1 MCITQGGILIQFR
14 GDIMSNENDTIM
26 STGTTTLALV
36 CKDGLVLAADKRATA
51 GYLVANKKTEK
62 IQQIADKMVIT
73 MAGTVSDAQLLTKL
87 IKAELQLKK
96 IRTGRENTVKEAAN
110 LLANMVYGNI
120 RRMSM
125 IPGIAH
131 FILGGND
138 ESGNYIYD
146 IYPDGS
152 LSLIDDYISSGS
164 GSVMAFGVLETLYTK
179 NMTSA
184 EGVDLAIKAL
194 NAAMQRDIASG
205 NGAMIVTV
213 TKDGVKT
220 VFDQDIEGY
229 LKHK

>member
-1 MCITQGGILIQFR
+1 MN
-14 GDIMSNENDTIM
+14 NEKDTTNSVL
-26 STGTTTLALV
+26 STGTTTLAMV

-51 GYLVANKKTEK
+51 GYMIANKKTEK
-62 IQQIADKMVIT
+62 IQKITDKMAIT

-131 FILGGND
+131 FILGGAD
-138 ESGNYIYD
+138 ETGNYIYD

-164 GSVMAFGVLETLYTK
+164 GSVMAFGVLETLYSK
-179 NMTSA
+179 NMSVA
-184 EGVDLAIKAL
+184 DGVDLAVKAL

-205 NGAMIVTV
+205 NGAMIITI
-213 TKDGVKT
+213 TKDGMKT

>member
-1 MCITQGGILIQFR
+1 
-14 GDIMSNENDTIM
+14 MSNMPSNAEQATL
-26 STGTTTLALV
+26 STGTTTLAMV

-51 GYLVANKKTEK
+51 GYMIANKKTEK
-62 IQQIADKMVIT
+62 IQQIAEKMVIT

-96 IRTGRENTVKEAAN
+96 IRGSREPTVKEAAN

-131 FILGGND
+131 FIVGGND
-138 ESGNYIYD
+138 ETGNYIYD

-164 GSVMAFGVLETLYTK
+164 GSVMAFGVLETMYKK
-179 NMTSA
+179 NMSTD
-184 EGVDLAIKAL
+184 EGIDIAIKAL

-213 TKDGVKT
+213 TKDGVKK
-220 VFDQDIEGY
+220 VFDQDIEAY

>member
-1 MCITQGGILIQFR
+1 
-14 GDIMSNENDTIM
+14 
-26 STGTTTLALV
+26 
-36 CKDGLVLAADKRATA
+36 
-51 GYLVANKKTEK
+51 
-62 IQQIADKMVIT
+62 

-131 FILGGND
+131 FILGGSD

-152 LSLIDDYISSGS
+152 LSQIDDYISSGS
-164 GSVMAFGVLETLYTK
+164 GSVMAFGVLETLYSK
-179 NMTSA
+179 NLTVA
-184 EGVDLAIKAL
+184 DGVDLAIKAL

-205 NGAMIVTV
+205 NGAMVVTV

>member
-1 MCITQGGILIQFR
+1 MNATEAVAKKVEDATLR
-14 GDIMSNENDTIM
+14 
-26 STGTTTLALV
+26 TGTTTLAIV

-51 GYLVANKKTEK
+51 GYMIANKRTEK

-73 MAGTVSDAQLLTKL
+73 MAGTVSVAQLLTKL
-87 IKAELQLKK
+87 IKAELKLKK
-96 IRTGRENTVKEAAN
+96 IRSGRENTVKEAAN

-131 FILGGND
+131 FIVGGAD
-138 ESGNYIYD
+138 ETGFYVYD

-152 LSLIDDYISSGS
+152 LSLIEDYISSGS
-164 GSVMAFGVLETLYTK
+164 GSVMAFGVLETLYHK
-179 NMTSA
+179 NITTA
-184 EGVDLAIKAL
+184 EAVELAVKGV

-213 TKDGVKT
+213 TQKGVEK
-220 VFDQDIEGY
+220 VFDQDIDGH
-229 LKHK
+229 LKIKS

>member
-1 MCITQGGILIQFR
+1 
-14 GDIMSNENDTIM
+14 MSQIVPKKVEDATL
-26 STGTTTLALV
+26 STGTTTLAIV

-51 GYLVANKKTEK
+51 GYMIANKRTEK

-96 IRTGRENTVKEAAN
+96 IRSGRENTVKEAAN

-131 FILGGND
+131 FIVGGND
-138 ESGNYIYD
+138 ETGNYVYD

-152 LSLIDDYISSGS
+152 LSLIEDYISSGS
-164 GSVMAFGVLETLYTK
+164 GSVMAFCVLETLYHKGISVT
-179 NMTSA
+179 
-184 EGVDLAIKAL
+184 EGVELAIKGL

-213 TKDGVKT
+213 TAKGVEK
-220 VFDQDIEGY
+220 VYDQDIDGH
-229 LKHK
+229 LKYK

>member
-1 MCITQGGILIQFR
+1 MSD
-14 GDIMSNENDTIM
+14 DIPYQK
-26 STGTTTLALV
+26 GTTTLALV

-51 GYLVANKKTEK
+51 GYLIANKRTEK
-62 IQQIADKMVIT
+62 IKQIAERIVIT

-131 FILGGND
+131 FIVGGND
-138 ESGNYIYD
+138 ETGSYIYD

-152 LSLIDDYISSGS
+152 ISLIEDYISSGS
-164 GSVMAFGVLETLYTK
+164 GSVMAFGVLETLYHKGITV
-179 NMTSA
+179 A
-184 EGVDLAIKAL
+184 EGIELAVKAL

-205 NGAMIVTV
+205 NGAMVVTV
-213 TKDGVKT
+213 TAKGVEK
-220 VFDQDIEGY
+220 VFDQDIEAY
-229 LKHK
+229 LRHK

>member
-1 MCITQGGILIQFR
+1 
-14 GDIMSNENDTIM
+14 MSNENDTIM
-26 STGTTTLALV
+26 STCTTTLAMV

-138 ESGNYIYD
+138 DSGNYIYD

-194 NAAMQRDIASG
+194 NAAMQRDIATG

>member
-1 MCITQGGILIQFR
+1 MTEMPKQREQATL
-14 GDIMSNENDTIM
+14 
-26 STGTTTLALV
+26 STGTTTLAMV
-36 CKDGLVLAADKRATA
+36 CKDGLVLGADKRATA
-51 GYLVANKKTEK
+51 GYMIANKRTEK

-96 IRTGRENTVKEAAN
+96 IRSGRENTVKEAAN

-138 ESGNYIYD
+138 EAGNYIYD

-152 LSLIDDYISSGS
+152 LSLIEDYISSGS
-164 GSVMAFGVLETLYTK
+164 GSVMAFGVLETLYSK
-179 NMTSA
+179 NMSISD
-184 EGVDLAIKAL
+184 GVDIAVKAL

-213 TKDGVKT
+213 TKDGVKK
-220 VFDQDIEGY
+220 VFDQDIDGY
-229 LKHK
+229 LKQ

>member
-1 MCITQGGILIQFR
+1 
-14 GDIMSNENDTIM
+14 MSQIVPKKVEDATL
-26 STGTTTLALV
+26 STGTTTLAIV

-51 GYLVANKKTEK
+51 GYMIANKRTEK

-96 IRTGRENTVKEAAN
+96 IRSGRENTVKEAAN

-125 IPGIAH
+125 IPGISH
-131 FILGGND
+131 FIVGGND
-138 ESGNYIYD
+138 ETGNYIYD

-152 LSLIDDYISSGS
+152 LSLIEDYISSGS
-164 GSVMAFGVLETLYTK
+164 GSVMAFGVLETLYHKGMSVTD
-179 NMTSA
+179 
-184 EGVDLAIKAL
+184 GVELAIKGL

-213 TKDGVKT
+213 TSKGVEK
-220 VFDQDIEGY
+220 VYDQD
-229 LKHK
+229 

>member
-1 MCITQGGILIQFR
+1 MKNEMPSQPEHAIL
-14 GDIMSNENDTIM
+14 
-26 STGTTTLALV
+26 STGTTTLAMV

-51 GYLVANKKTEK
+51 GYMIANKRTEK
-62 IQQIADKMVIT
+62 IQQISDKMVIT

-96 IRTGRENTVKEAAN
+96 IRSGRENTVKEAAN

-125 IPGIAH
+125 IPGISH
-131 FILGGND
+131 FIVGGND
-138 ESGNYIYD
+138 ETGNYIYD

-152 LSLIDDYISSGS
+152 LSLIEDYISSGS
-164 GSVMAFGVLETLYTK
+164 GSVMAFGVLETLYNK
-179 NMTSA
+179 NLSTVD
-184 EGVDLAIKAL
+184 GVDLAIKAL

-213 TKDGVKT
+213 TKDGVKK

>member
-1 MCITQGGILIQFR
+1 
-14 GDIMSNENDTIM
+14 MSDETLYQK
-26 STGTTTLALV
+26 GTTTLAMV
-36 CKDGLVLAADKRATA
+36 CKDGLVFAADKRATA
-51 GYLVANKKTEK
+51 GLLVANKRTEK
-62 IQQIADKMVIT
+62 IQQIAERIVIT

-131 FILGGND
+131 FILGGSD
-138 ESGNYIYD
+138 ETGDYIYD

-152 LSLIDDYISSGS
+152 LSAIEDYISSGS
-164 GSVMAFGVLETLYTK
+164 GSVMAFGVLETLYAK
-179 NMTSA
+179 NLTVA
-184 EGVDLAIKAL
+184 EGIELAVKAL
-194 NAAMQRDIASG
+194 NAAMQRDIATG

-213 TKDGVKT
+213 TKAGVEK

-229 LKHK
+229 LRLK

>member
-1 MCITQGGILIQFR
+1 
-14 GDIMSNENDTIM
+14 M

-36 CKDGLVLAADKRATA
+36 CKEGLVLAADKRATA
-51 GYLVANKKTEK
+51 GYMVANKKTEK
-62 IQQIADKMVIT
+62 IQQIADTMVIT

-87 IKAELQLKK
+87 IRAELQLKK

-131 FILGGND
+131 FILGGSD
-138 ESGNYIYD
+138 ETGNYIYD

-152 LSLIDDYISSGS
+152 LSQIDDYISSGS
-164 GSVMAFGVLETLYTK
+164 GSVIAFGVLETLYSK
-179 NMTSA
+179 NITCTD
-184 EGVDLAIKAL
+184 GIDLAIKAL

-205 NGAMIVTV
+205 NGAMVVTV

>member
-1 MCITQGGILIQFR
+1 
-14 GDIMSNENDTIM
+14 MSNENDTTM

-51 GYLVANKKTEK
+51 GYIVANKKTEK
-62 IQQIADKMVIT
+62 IQKIADKMVIT

-87 IKAELQLKK
+87 IRAELQLKK

-110 LLANMVYGNI
+110 LLANLVYGNI

-125 IPGIAH
+125 LPGIAH
-131 FILGGND
+131 FILGGAD
-138 ESGNYIYD
+138 DSGYSIYD

-152 LSLIDDYISSGS
+152 LSQIEDYISSGS
-164 GSVMAFGVLETLYTK
+164 GSVMAFGVLETLYNK
-179 NMTSA
+179 NVSVA
-184 EGVDLAIKAL
+184 DGVELAVKSL

-205 NGAMIVTV
+205 NGAIVVTV